1 MSSKHIL
8 CIVYFKEQRNSP
20 HYCPSLLPKLTLD
33 EYNKDQYRKKL
44 DDETRM
50 RGVVCKLNWNI
61 KRRLSDPNS
70 KDRRQEANLRRHLLE
85 NRLKKERRQDLLRM
99 MEKEATNWLYYE
111 NVDAALKNSVLIPD
125 NLHYQTDYFVKLQ
138 EKASLVAEGLY
149 EEVEDYQSD
158 QRVLQF
164 KNSKLIPIYA
174 NITGI
179 LSHLKQN
186 EVERLYEEYEI
197 ALYGLKEVDITDQEK
212 KQTSDELGTLYDQLI
227 TKVRRDMNK
236 PKKKLQILEEKLL
249 YVYNLLLMWRQY
261 TELMNLRF
269 EKVLEMMGQEPR
281 E

>member
-1 MSSKHIL
+1 
-8 CIVYFKEQRNSP
+8 
-20 HYCPSLLPKLTLD
+20 
-33 EYNKDQYRKKL
+33 
-44 DDETRM
+44 M
-50 RGVVCKLNWNI
+50 RSVVCKLNWNI

-99 MEKEATNWLYYE
+99 MEKEAKSWLYYE

-138 EKASLVAEGLY
+138 EKASLVSEGLY
-149 EEVEDYQSD
+149 EEVEDYQTD

-212 KQTSDELGTLYDQLI
+212 KQKSEELGNLYDQLI

-269 EKVLEMMGQEPR
+269 EKVLDMMGQEPR